1 MHYIEDALLE
11 MLKEKPLDKTSVKE
25 VAEKAHVSRQTVY
38 YHYDSLLDVFTSWFN
53 ESIWSRFTNSRERNW
68 VAGFEDALRFCV
80 EYKTEII
87 NVYRSSYHMDFIRS
101 QSQYAI
107 KMLTDDIDILCKEL
121 EIPLSDRD
129 KEFVVNYYVKLAI
142 GVILNF
148 IDDEMEDDPGYLASR
163 LEIMVAN
170 SFEEKARKMLASY
183 SVD

>member
-1 MHYIEDALLE
+1 
-11 MLKEKPLDKTSVKE
+11 
-25 VAEKAHVSRQTVY
+25 
-38 YHYDSLLDVFTSWFN
+38 
-53 ESIWSRFTNSRERNW
+53 
-68 VAGFEDALRFCV
+68 
-80 EYKTEII
+80 
-87 NVYRSSYHMDFIRS
+87 MDFIRS